1 MKAFLNHAFL
11 IGHKEFM
18 PVYEGNKGGNVIHQI
33 DSVYYFS
40 NEDSR
45 LRMAISIAVDK
56 GEQKIEDLFEVNILG
71 TMNGEKILKYNKFV
85 SDIASKDE
93 FDDIK
98 IFKWTDY
105 IEFSFNRNGLVIFDF
120 NFKTKNNDRIKV
132 IGNSSSYFVLGE
144 SPIKEKKSTL
154 DKIKSIIKK

>member
-11 IGHKEFM
+11 FGHKEFM

-56 GEQKIEDLFEVNILG
+56 VEQKIEDLFEVNIIG
-71 TMNGEKILKYNKFV
+71 TMNGERILNYNKLV
-85 SDIASKDE
+85 SDISPKDD
-93 FDDIK
+93 FDDFK

-105 IEFSFNRNGLVIFDF
+105 IEFSFKKSGLIIFDF
-120 NFKTKNNDRIKV
+120 SFKTRKNDRIKV

-144 SPIKEKKSTL
+144 SPIEEKRTTL
-154 DKIKSIIKK
+154 DRIKSIIKK